1 LAGCARRR
9 ETTIFKPCSVLLD
22 SFPHLLV
29 DYSSRE
35 LAKFIH
41 ARTRQEDTNRD
52 SYVQVTVVSL
62 AVCHLNVLVSLAWR
76 FCVRQSRVVE
86 SHRAAV
92 AHWQISQTSER
103 SVDRF
108 VTMSKSDCARI
119 DYT

>member
-1 LAGCARRR
+1 MSG
-9 ETTIFKPCSVLLD
+9 E
-22 SFPHLLV
+22 
-29 DYSSRE
+29 SSR
-35 LAKFIH
+35 LK
-41 ARTRQEDTNRD
+41 
-52 SYVQVTVVSL
+52 
-62 AVCHLNVLVSLAWR
+62 
-76 FCVRQSRVVE
+76 